1 MQFCNDFEEEFSM
14 SWKFLRYF
22 RLVCLTVMGILPGS
36 VLADNPVAIH
46 EVKHDRSQPLRDNAA
61 STKSVQYGPRQ
72 GTMPQSTGSAITT
85 ALPDPVAQVPTGA
98 PVSVIVGHN
107 FDGLSAAD
115 TVASGGPFVP
125 PDTNGAVGATQFVEW
140 VNVTFEVFDKVT
152 GVPVLGPTPGNAFWK
167 GFGGSCETRNDG
179 DIIIQYDK
187 LADRWVAAQPVF
199 AAPFMYCL
207 AVSTTSDA
215 LGSYNRYAFSFG
227 SNFPDYPK
235 LGVWPDAYYATFNI
249 FAPSFS
255 GAMACAY
262 DRINML
268 SGNPATAVC
277 FQGPKSV
284 GSLLPADVDSKLSPS
299 SGEPNFLVDLADST
313 HLNLFQFHVD
323 FAEPSRSTFSGPV
336 LIGVAPFS
344 ELCAKG
350 TDRACIP
357 QPSPGEKVDSL
368 GDRLMY
374 RLAYRNFGN
383 HESLVATHSIEGG
396 AFSGVRWYEIRNPGT
411 SAFLF
416 QQGTVVDSSNDYWM
430 GSIAMD
436 KAGNIALGFSVS
448 SDSIDPSVAIVG
460 RTANDPLGTMQAP
473 LFLVDG
479 TGVQVNSFK
488 RWGDYSSMAVDP
500 QDGCTFWY
508 SQEYYK
514 TTGPFNWSTR
524 IASFKF
530 NSCK

>member
-1 MQFCNDFEEEFSM
+1 MITRNSVRTIIHAM
-14 SWKFLRYF
+14 G
-22 RLVCLTVMGILPGS
+22 LTVMGMLPVS
-36 VLADNPVAIH
+36 ALADNPMVIR
-46 EVKHDRSQPLRDNAA
+46 EVKHDRSQPLRDLAA
-61 STKSVQYGPRQ
+61 SVQSVALPAKQTPF
-72 GTMPQSTGSAITT
+72 PQRTGAAITSSQ
-85 ALPDPVAQVPTGA
+85 PDPVVQVLSGA
-98 PVSVIVGHN
+98 PVNVSVGLN

-140 VNVTFEVFDKVT
+140 VNATFEVFDKTT
-152 GVPVLGPTPGNAFWK
+152 GATVMGPTPGNAFWK
-167 GFGGSCETRNDG
+167 GFGGTCETHNDG

-187 LADRWVAAQPVF
+187 AAGRWFAAQPVF
-199 AAPFMYCL
+199 SSPFLYCV

-215 LGSYNRYAFSFG
+215 TGSYNRYAFSFPAG
-227 SNFPDYPK
+227 AFPDYPK
-235 LGVWPDAYYATFNI
+235 VGVWPDGYYATFNI
-249 FAPSFS
+249 FSPSFA

-262 DRINML
+262 DRTNML
-268 SGNPATAVC
+268 TGNSATAIC
-277 FQGPKSV
+277 FQQSKSV
-284 GSLLPADVDSKLSPS
+284 GSLLPSDLDSKTPPSP
-299 SGEPNFLVDLADST
+299 GEPNFLVDLADST

-323 FAEPSRSTFSGPV
+323 FANPSNSSFSGPT

-344 ELCAKG
+344 DLCARA

-374 RLAYRNFGN
+374 RLAYRNFGD

-396 AFSGVRWYEIRNPGT
+396 ALSGVRWYEIRNPG
-411 SAFLF
+411 SSPFLF
-416 QQGTVVDSSNDYWM
+416 QQGTAVDPNVDYWM

-436 KAGNIALGFSVS
+436 EAGNIALGFSVS
-448 SDSIDPSVAIVG
+448 SDSVDPSVAVVG
-460 RTANDPLGTMQAP
+460 RIPSDPLNTMEAP
-473 LFLVDG
+473 LFLVHG

-488 RWGDYSSMAVDP
+488 RWGDYSSMSVDP

-514 TTGPFNWSTR
+514 TTGAFNWSTR

-530 NSCK
+530 DSCR

>member
-1 MQFCNDFEEEFSM
+1 M
-14 SWKFLRYF
+14 STRNSTYTIF
-22 RLVCLTVMGILPGS
+22 RVVCLTTMGTLPFAAF
-36 VLADNPVAIH
+36 ADNPVVVH
-46 EVKHDRSQPLRDNAA
+46 EAKHDLSRPLRDMAA
-61 STKSVQYGPRQ
+61 SAQSVQSAAQQTPFPQKTGP
-72 GTMPQSTGSAITT
+72 AITSSQ
-85 ALPDPVAQVPTGA
+85 PDSVAHIPSGA
-98 PVSVIVGHN
+98 PVSVQVGLN
-107 FDGLSAAD
+107 FDGVSAAD

-140 VNVTFEVFDKVT
+140 VNVTFEVFDKTT
-152 GVPVLGPTPGNAFWK
+152 GTTILGPTPGNAFWK
-167 GFGGSCETRNDG
+167 GFGGTCETRNDG

-199 AAPFMYCL
+199 SAPFMYCL

-215 LGSYNRYAFSFG
+215 TGTYNRYAFPFG
-227 SNFPDYPK
+227 NSFPDYPK

-249 FAPSFS
+249 FAPSFT

-262 DRINML
+262 DRTNML
-268 SGNPATAVC
+268 AGNPATTVC
-277 FQGPKSV
+277 FQQPKTV
-284 GSLLPADVDSKLSPS
+284 GSLLPSDLDSKTPPPE
-299 SGEPNFLVDLADST
+299 GEPNFFVDLADST

-323 FAEPSRSTFSGPV
+323 FINPSNSSFAGPT
-336 LIGVAPFS
+336 LISVAAFS
-344 ELCAKG
+344 ELCAKA

-357 QPSPGEKVDSL
+357 EPSPGEKVDSL

-396 AFSGVRWYEIRNPGT
+396 ALSGVRWYEIRNPG
-411 SAFLF
+411 SSPFLF
-416 QQGTVVDSSNDYWM
+416 QQGTVVDPSLDFWM

-448 SDSIDPSVAIVG
+448 SDSVNPSVAVVG
-460 RTANDPLGTMQAP
+460 RTPNDPLGTMEAP

-488 RWGDYSSMAVDP
+488 RWGDYSSMSVDP

-514 TTGPFNWSTR
+514 TTGSFNWSTR

>member
-1 MQFCNDFEEEFSM
+1 M
-14 SWKFLRYF
+14 SGRNSV
-22 RLVCLTVMGILPGS
+22 RTIIHAMCLTVMGMVPAS
-36 VLADNPVAIH
+36 AVADNPMVVH
-46 EVKHDRSQPLRDNAA
+46 EVKHDRSQPLRDLAA
-61 STKSVQYGPRQ
+61 SVQSAASAAKQTPF
-72 GTMPQSTGSAITT
+72 PQRTGVAITSSQ
-85 ALPDPVAQVPTGA
+85 PDSVAQVPSGA
-98 PVSVIVGHN
+98 PVSVQVGLN

-125 PDTNGAVGATQFVEW
+125 PDTNGAVGAKQFVEW
-140 VNVTFEVFDKVT
+140 VNVTFEVFDKST
-152 GVPVLGPTPGNAFWK
+152 GMTVMGPTSGNAFWK
-167 GFGGSCETRNDG
+167 GFGGTCETHNDG

-187 LADRWVAAQPVF
+187 AAGRWVAAQPVF
-199 AAPFMYCL
+199 SPPFLYCV

-215 LGSYNRYAFSFG
+215 TGSYNRYAFSFPAG
-227 SNFPDYPK
+227 AFPDYPK
-235 LGVWPDAYYATFNI
+235 VGVWPDGYYASFNI
-249 FAPSFS
+249 FSPSFA

-262 DRINML
+262 DRSNML
-268 SGNPATAVC
+268 AGNPATSIC
-277 FQGPKSV
+277 FQEPKSV
-284 GSLLPADVDSKLSPS
+284 GSLLPSDLDSKIPPPP
-299 SGEPNFLVDLADST
+299 GEPNFFMDLADAT

-323 FAEPSRSTFSGPV
+323 FANPSNSSFSGPT

-344 ELCAKG
+344 ELCARA

-374 RLAYRNFGN
+374 RLAYRNFGD

-396 AFSGVRWYEIRNPGT
+396 AFSGVRWYEIRNPG
-411 SAFLF
+411 SSPFLF
-416 QQGTVVDSSNDYWM
+416 QQGTVVDPSLDYWM
-430 GSIAMD
+430 SSIAMD
-436 KAGNIALGFSVS
+436 EAGNIALGFSVS
-448 SDSIDPSVAIVG
+448 SDAVDPSVAVVG
-460 RTANDPLGTMQAP
+460 RSPSDPLNTMEAP
-473 LFLVDG
+473 LFLVNG

-488 RWGDYSSMAVDP
+488 RWGDYSSMSVDP

-514 TTGPFNWSTR
+514 TTGAFNWSTR